1 MNSSKGCF
9 TVNRMIWSW
18 LAVVALVGVG
28 CGESDTVSRHDVTG
42 TIQFDGQPVT
52 EGTVTFLDPATSHA
66 ASGSLDE
73 SGNYLVQ
80 VPDGSYQVTV
90 TPPLEEVA
98 SSNPNIAGGEA
109 FKQVENIPVK
119 YHREMTTDLS
129 AEVSSSATEFDF
141 ELTP

>member
-1 MNSSKGCF
+1 
-9 TVNRMIWSW
+9 MIWSG
-18 LAVVALVGVG
+18 LTVVALLSVG
-28 CGESDTVSRHDVTG
+28 CGESDSVSRHDVTG
-42 TIQFDGQPVT
+42 TVQFGGQPVT

-66 ASGSLDE
+66 ASGSLDA

-90 TPPLEEVA
+90 TPPMEAVA

-109 FKQVENIPVK
+109 FKKVENIPAK
-119 YHREMTTDLS
+119 YHREMTSDLK
-129 AEVSSSATEFDF
+129 AEVSGSATEFDF